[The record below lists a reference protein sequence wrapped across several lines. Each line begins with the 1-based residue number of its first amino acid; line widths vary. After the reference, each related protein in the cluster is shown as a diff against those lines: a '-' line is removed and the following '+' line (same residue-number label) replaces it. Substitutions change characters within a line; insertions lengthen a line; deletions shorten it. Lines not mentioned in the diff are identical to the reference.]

1 MTWEHAYPI
10 SSLADGSNGSENIH
24 CRDGDA
30 SQCPI
35 HAAEPQAFGGTWWV
49 GGWAGG
55 GGAFFEG
62 CRGRTECNKKLT
74 YLTTFFDVSME
85 ASFMT

>member
-24 CRDGDA
+24 RRDGDV

-35 HAAEPQAFGGTWWV
+35 HDAELCAFRARWG
-49 GGWAGG
+49 GG
-55 GGAFFEG
+55 GGAPREMQA
-62 CRGRTECNKKLT
+62 RGSDECSEKLT
-74 YLTTFFDVSME
+74 YLITFFDGLTE

>member
-1 MTWEHAYPI
+1 MTWVHAYPI

-35 HAAEPQAFGGTWWV
+35 HAAEPHAL
-49 GGWAGG
+49 GG
-55 GGAFFEG
+55 GGEVREVVLVG
-62 CRGRTECNKKLT
+62 IC
-74 YLTTFFDVSME
+74 V
-85 ASFMT
+85 

>member
-24 CRDGDA
+24 RCDGDA

-35 HAAEPQAFGGTWWV
+35 HDAEPYAFWV
-49 GGWAGG
+49 LVVVAGG
-55 GGAFFEG
+55 AL
-62 CRGRTECNKKLT
+62 RK
-74 YLTTFFDVSME
+74 DVGKRE
-85 ASFMT
+85 

>member
-24 CRDGDA
+24 RCDGDV

-35 HAAEPQAFGGTWWV
+35 HDAESCAFWVSVV
-49 GGWAGG
+49 GGVL
-55 GGAFFEG
+55 
-62 CRGRTECNKKLT
+62 RK
-74 YLTTFFDVSME
+74 DVGKRE
-85 ASFMT
+85 Q

>member
-35 HAAEPQAFGGTWWV
+35 HAAEPHDLGVRW
-49 GGWAGG
+49 GG
-55 GGAFFEG
+55 GVVLLG
-62 CRGRTECNKKLT
+62 
-74 YLTTFFDVSME
+74 M
-85 ASFMT
+85 

>member
-35 HAAEPQAFGGTWWV
+35 HAAEPHAFGVRW
-49 GGWAGG
+49 GG
-55 GGAFFEG
+55 GTSRDVVGRWDR
-62 CRGRTECNKKLT
+62 RGSNERNKKLT

>member
-35 HAAEPQAFGGTWWV
+35 HAAEPHAFGVKWCV
-49 GGWAGG
+49 CGG
-55 GGAFFEG
+55 GCSSRDVEG
-62 CRGRTECNKKLT
+62 ELNATRN
-74 YLTTFFDVSME
+74 
-85 ASFMT
+85 